1 MPLSFAPVSAA
12 PVATAPEV
20 IHDELHFGG
29 YLRPPEVPPDPTGEG
44 WRGPQGIPGV
54 PGQDGADGDPGQDG
68 MDGTDGIS
76 ITAGAGAPAGAP
88 PSGTLYID
96 SVTGDLWQYT

>member
-1 MPLSFAPVSAA
+1 MARTLSFGGGGTTTTT
-12 PVATAPEV
+12 TAPEV

-29 YLRPPEVPPDPTGEG
+29 YLQPPDVPPDPTGEE
-44 WRGPQGIPGV
+44 WRGPMGPAGSPGSDGI
-54 PGQDGADGDPGQDG
+54 DGE
-68 MDGTDGIS
+68 DGTDGANGIS
-76 ITAGAGAPAGAP
+76 IMAGAGAPSGAP